1 MDREVWHMYLR
12 SLNIENFSAFKNLDM
27 DFNKGINVFI
37 GENGTGKTHLMKLM
51 YAACQAAEP
60 KTSFSQKLVNC
71 ILPDDYKISHLV
83 HKGAEK
89 TSIQIE
95 GWDEER
101 GITFLKIDFSKRT
114 KKWNA
119 HVVDEE
125 HWEFVFDSHSSVFIP
140 AKEILSNSYNLNAAV
155 AKNNVKFDDTYLDIL
170 NTAKIDINN
179 DNQVNKIYNI
189 PETDNS
195 LRVCEAAPVYMEMP
209 FDGSYI
215 FKGLQK
221 NLFLEPLEKII
232 GGTVLYDEK
241 NDTFYLRNGRR
252 KEEFNLVA
260 EGIRKLALLWQL
272 IKNGALPSGA
282 VLFWDEPEANINPA
296 HIATVAEML
305 LSLQRTGVQ
314 VFISTHDYVLAKYLE
329 VRKDKHDEVLFH
341 SFNKVDNDIAYEYGT
356 KFGEIKN
363 NMIVKSFDA
372 LLNEIY
378 DLGD

>member
-1 MDREVWHMYLR
+1 
-12 SLNIENFSAFKNLDM
+12 M
-27 DFNKGINVFI
+27 DFSKGINVFI

-51 YAACQAAEP
+51 YAACQATEP

-83 HKGAEK
+83 HQGTEK
-89 TSIQIE
+89 AYIKVQ
-95 GWDEER
+95 GWDEDE
-101 GITFLKIDFSKRT
+101 GSASIEMTFTKKS

-119 HVVDEE
+119 VVEGEE
-125 HWEFVFDSHSSVFIP
+125 YWEFAFDKHSSVFIP

-170 NTAKIDINN
+170 NTAKVDITN

-195 LRVCEAAPVYMEMP
+195 LRVCEVAPVYMEMT
-209 FDGSYI
+209 FDGTYI

-241 NDTFYLRNGRR
+241 NDTFYLKNGRR

-272 IKNGALPSGA
+272 IKNGALKSGS

-296 HIATVAEML
+296 HIATIAEIL
-305 LSLQRTGVQ
+305 LSLHRSGVQ

-329 VRKDKHDEVLFH
+329 IRKDKHDDVLFH
-341 SFNKVDNDIAYEYGT
+341 SFNKGDNDIVYEYGT
-356 KFGEIKN
+356 NFGDINN
-363 NMIVKSFDA
+363 NMIIKSFDA